1 MLLQMKKSEFDFSV
15 PNRQSYVAIVMI
27 LFKTVN
33 IVVRQLFPILV
44 VILVGGSKQKGDYI
58 IWFIVAVS
66 TLTMVYSIINFFRTY
81 FIVQNGELI
90 LHTGIFSRKK
100 ISIPFARIQT
110 INFEQNI
117 IHQFFSVLRIKVDT
131 AGSEKNEFEFHALE
145 SAKAYALRD
154 LVLAEKQTLEPI
166 HEVDI
171 TGVPSFQPTF
181 NKIMS
186 LSPTDLL
193 KVGLT
198 ENHIKSG
205 GLIFL
210 FFFWIY
216 QNLQEVGVDV
226 DEYSEEIPEWE
237 MGLYTI
243 IFFTT
248 VLMIFSVIISLV
260 RSVVK
265 NYDLQFLRSSRG
277 FKIVSGLFTKREVS
291 ALDHKIQHISWSD
304 NLLKRWIGFKDLS
317 LNQASSTEINAKQNI
332 RIPGC
337 NTLHINEVVSTLFGK
352 TDFDNFE
359 MKVIDKRYFIRFSLI
374 VGILI
379 LVVILGAYFIEQL
392 DKIVPA
398 LIVGIYFIVTRYIS
412 YRKKSFGHNEELVFI
427 KGGVFGDKAEVL
439 PMYKIQALEIH
450 QSPYQRSH
458 QLCSIS
464 LYTASGR
471 IKIPYIP
478 ISEGRNISDTFIY
491 KVESDKRK
499 WM

>member
-1 MLLQMKKSEFDFSV
+1 MKKSEFDFSV

-33 IVVRQLFPILV
+33 VVVRQLFPVLV

-66 TLTMVYSIINFFRTY
+66 AFTMVYSIINFFRTY
-81 FIVQNGELI
+81 FIVQNGELV

-145 SAKAYALRD
+145 TAKAYALRD
-154 LVLAEKQTLEPI
+154 LVLAEKQTF
-166 HEVDI
+166 
-171 TGVPSFQPTF
+171 VPNESEIASDHISKPAFA
-181 NKIMS
+181 KIMS
-186 LSPTDLL
+186 LHPYDLL

-237 MGLYTI
+237 MGLYSILFFITI
-243 IFFTT
+243 
-248 VLMIFSVIISLV
+248 LMVFSVIISLV
-260 RSVVK
+260 RSVVS
-265 NYDLQFLRSSRG
+265 NYDLQFLRSNRG

-317 LNQASSTEINAKQNI
+317 LNQASSTELNAKQNI

-337 NTLHINEVVSTLFGK
+337 KNFHINEVVSTLFGK
-352 TDFDNFE
+352 TDFADFE
-359 MKVIDKRYFIRFSLI
+359 MRGIDKKYFIRFALI
-374 VGILI
+374 VAIL
-379 LVVILGAYFIEQL
+379 LLFAILGAFFLDQI
-392 DKIVPA
+392 DKIFPVV
-398 LIVGIYFIVTRYIS
+398 IVGVYFIVTRYIS
-412 YRKKSFGHNEELVFI
+412 YRKKSFGHNHELLYI
-427 KGGVFGDKAEVL
+427 RGGVFGDKAEVL
-439 PMYKIQALEIH
+439 PIYKIQALELH
-450 QSPYQRSH
+450 QSPYQSRH
-458 QLCSIS
+458 QLCSIT

-471 IKIPYIP
+471 IQIPYIP
-478 ISEGRNISDTFIY
+478 WTIGKNISDAFIY
-491 KVESDKRK
+491 KVESDKRR

>member
-1 MLLQMKKSEFDFSV
+1 MLLRMKKSEFDFSV

-33 IVVRQLFPILV
+33 IVLRQLFPVLV
-44 VILVGGSKQKGDYI
+44 VILLGGSKQKGDYI

-66 TLTMVYSIINFFRTY
+66 TLTMVYSIVNFFRTY

-100 ISIPFARIQT
+100 ISIPFTRIQT

-145 SAKAYALRD
+145 TAKAYALRD
-154 LVLAEKQTLEPI
+154 LVLAEKQTSGPI
-166 HEVDI
+166 VEDKTLDI
-171 TGVPSFQPTF
+171 NLLHPAYT
-181 NKIMS
+181 KIMS
-186 LSPTDLL
+186 LSPTDLI

-226 DEYSEEIPEWE
+226 DEYSEEIPDWE
-237 MGLYTI
+237 MGLYSI
-243 IFFTT
+243 IFFIT
-248 VLMIFSVIISLV
+248 VLTIFSVIISLV

-265 NYDLQFLRSSRG
+265 NYDLQFLRSARG
-277 FKIVSGLFTKREVS
+277 FKIISGLFTKREVS

-317 LNQASSTEINAKQNI
+317 LNQASSTELNAKQNI

-337 NTLHINEVVSTLFGK
+337 NTFHINEVVATLFGK
-352 TDFDNFE
+352 TNFAHFE
-359 MKVIDKRYFIRFSLI
+359 MKGIDKRYYIRFSLI

-379 LVVILGAYFIEQL
+379 LVVIIGAFFMEQM
-392 DKIVPA
+392 DKIIPFV
-398 LIVGIYFIVTRYIS
+398 IIGIYFIVTRYIS
-412 YRKKSFGHNEELVFI
+412 YKKKSFGHNNELVFI
-427 KGGVFGDKAEVL
+427 KGGVFGDKSEVL
-439 PMYKIQALEIH
+439 PMYKIQAIEMH

-458 QLCSIS
+458 LLCSIS

-478 ISEGRNISDTFIY
+478 VAEGRNISDTFIF

>member
-1 MLLQMKKSEFDFSV
+1 MKKSEFDFSV

-33 IVVRQLFPILV
+33 VVVRQLFPVLV

-66 TLTMVYSIINFFRTY
+66 ALTMVYSIINFFRTY

-145 SAKAYALRD
+145 TAKAYALRD
-154 LVLAEKQTLEPI
+154 LVLAEKQTLEPRESEI
-166 HEVDI
+166 ASDHI
-171 TGVPSFQPTF
+171 SKPAFT
-181 NKIMS
+181 KIMS
-186 LSPTDLL
+186 LHPIDLL

-237 MGLYTI
+237 MGLYSILFFITI
-243 IFFTT
+243 LT
-248 VLMIFSVIISLV
+248 VFSVIISLV
-260 RSVVK
+260 RSVIK
-265 NYDLQFLRSSRG
+265 NYDLQFLRSTRG

-317 LNQASSTEINAKQNI
+317 LNQASSTELNARQNI

-337 NTLHINEVVSTLFGK
+337 NKFHINEVVSSLFG
-352 TDFDNFE
+352 
-359 MKVIDKRYFIRFSLI
+359 
-374 VGILI
+374 
-379 LVVILGAYFIEQL
+379 
-392 DKIVPA
+392 
-398 LIVGIYFIVTRYIS
+398 
-412 YRKKSFGHNEELVFI
+412 
-427 KGGVFGDKAEVL
+427 
-439 PMYKIQALEIH
+439 
-450 QSPYQRSH
+450 
-458 QLCSIS
+458 
-464 LYTASGR
+464 
-471 IKIPYIP
+471 
-478 ISEGRNISDTFIY
+478 
-491 KVESDKRK
+491 
-499 WM
+499 